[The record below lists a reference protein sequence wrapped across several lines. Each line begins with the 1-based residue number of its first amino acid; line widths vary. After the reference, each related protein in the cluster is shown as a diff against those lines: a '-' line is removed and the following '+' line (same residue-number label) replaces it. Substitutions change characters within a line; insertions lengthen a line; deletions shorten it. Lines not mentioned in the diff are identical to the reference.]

1 MGRRINTKQ
10 EEGSNETWSFEMEAS
25 RSSPTD
31 LGFSAVCLTRFAQN
45 RVNDDRM
52 RQSLLFTACVCV
64 CQSRKKGTNMR
75 KGIETEGMRMW
86 GCVKVS
92 MCSLKEK
99 KRREGAWKGE
109 SCTPVSKDLLTK

>member
-10 EEGSNETWSFEMEAS
+10 EEGSNETWSFEMETS